1 MNEEYKEK
9 MMQAFKEFQEIR
21 SNLEQTIDLIK
32 SSNELTTTSK
42 SQMTPFLEGYS
53 EGLKVAV
60 EWLDVILEE

>member
-9 MMQAFKEFQEIR
+9 MLQAFKEFQERR

-32 SSNELTTTSK
+32 NSNELTVTSK
-42 SQMTPFLEGYS
+42 SQVIPFLEGYS

-60 EWLDVILEE
+60 DWLNRIIP